1 MFRRAIPIL
10 VGFSVL
16 ASASDLKY
24 TRKTRDVAG
33 EHGEITFY
41 YQGQRV
47 RIDHR
52 TEFSYGW
59 KDGHPET
66 IAYGPRTATI
76 YQCDMHRILQL
87 DFDHHQFTAMEF
99 DRNAI
104 PANAPSAASF
114 PKSGAK
120 VKVLVETRDT
130 GETRQLFGLTARHLI
145 ITRKIL
151 PGPGACLKPSETTED
166 GWFVDVRQPQ
176 PEGCTAGTSPTP
188 PPAGATA
195 FTYVASSSCGMD
207 DIEFQHTG
215 PAAPPF
221 PLEITSTNHADGAS
235 QKSIAIITELSR
247 VPLDPQLFDL
257 PTGYKHVD
265 KLDES
270 PNLPYFLRAKLM
282 WQSVKTTVWGWT
294 PWGK

>member
-1 MFRRAIPIL
+1 MFRLAILIL

-24 TRKTRDVAG
+24 TRKTKDATG

-52 TEFSYGW
+52 NEVGFGW
-59 KDGHPET
+59 KDGRPET
-66 IAYGPRTATI
+66 IAFGPRTATI
-76 YQCDMHRILQL
+76 FQCDMHRVLQL

-99 DRNAI
+99 DRNA
-104 PANAPSAASF
+104 PADSVSAPSI
-114 PKSGAK
+114 PKSGGK
-120 VKVLVETRDT
+120 VKIVVETRDT
-130 GETRQLFGLTARHLI
+130 GETRQLFGLTAHHLI
-145 ITRKIL
+145 ITRKVL

-166 GWFVDVRQPQ
+166 GWFVDIRQPQ
-176 PEGCTAGTSPTP
+176 PEGCGTGSAPTP
-188 PPAGATA
+188 PPAGGTA
-195 FTYVASSSCGMD
+195 FVYASSGSCGLD
-207 DIEFQHTG
+207 DLEFQQTG

-221 PLEITSTNHADGAS
+221 PLEITSTHHADGAS
-235 QKSIAIITELSR
+235 HSSTDIVTELSR
-247 VPLDPQLFDL
+247 VPLEPQVFDL

-270 PNLPYFLRAKLM
+270 PNLPYLLRAKLM